1 MKKILQQKYFSSFL
15 THELMVMVLLLVGVN
30 LLFNGIGYYFF
41 RNFLPGLALLLFGY
55 HNVNYYIPEFYQP
68 RLYGKYLAFVLAE
81 GILCILGL
89 FIFYELLR
97 EGYRQTNEVVLL
109 TFFIFW
115 VSVAYA
121 AARHFFLQRY
131 ARVLQHE
138 AQLQAELRSLQNQ
151 INPHFYF
158 NSLNHLYGTALEE
171 GAPRTANAIQQ
182 FSVIMR
188 HMTEEGS
195 KDLITIEREL
205 QFLQHY
211 IGFQR
216 EKIPTEK
223 HAHIRSTVE
232 WDDEPAFIPPLLLVN
247 FIENAFKHGVSLH
260 HDFFIHIYIYC
271 LKGQLKVFVDNSKH
285 PALQGSVAGGIGL
298 DNVRRRLDLLYPG
311 RHTLSM
317 TDLPD
322 VYKVSLSVDLLPVRQ
337 QVEATPAAA

>member
-15 THELMVMVLLLVGVN
+15 THELMVMVLLLIGIN
-30 LLFNGIGYYFF
+30 LLFAGLGASFF
-41 RNFLPGLALLLFGY
+41 RTFLPQLALLLFAY
-55 HNVNYYIPEFYQP
+55 HNVNYYITEFYQQ
-68 RLYGKYLAFVLAE
+68 RQYGQYLAFVLAE
-81 GILCILGL
+81 GIGCILAL
-89 FIFYELLR
+89 FVFFRVAR
-97 EGYRQTNEVVLL
+97 EDYRNPNEVVLL
-109 TFFIFW
+109 TFLIFW
-115 VSVAYA
+115 ISVAYA
-121 AARHFFLQRY
+121 AVRHFFLQRY
-131 ARVLQHE
+131 ARVLRHE

-171 GAPRTANAIQQ
+171 NAPRTANAIQQ

-211 IGFQR
+211 VGFQR
-216 EKIPTEK
+216 DKIPVEK
-223 HAHIRSTVE
+223 HSHIRSTVE
-232 WDDEPAFIPPLLLVN
+232 WDDEPAFVPPLLLVN

-271 LKGQLKVFVDNSKH
+271 IKGQLKVFVDNSKH

-298 DNVRRRLDLLYPG
+298 DNVCRRLDLLYPG
-311 RHTLSM
+311 RHTLTM

-322 VYKVSLSVDLLPVRQ
+322 VYKVSLSVDLLPGRQ
-337 QVEATPAAA
+337 LETTSEAA

>member
-1 MKKILQQKYFSSFL
+1 MKKILRQKFFTSFF
-15 THELMVMVLLLVGVN
+15 THELMVLVLLVVGIN
-30 LLFNGIGYYFF
+30 LLAYGVGLSFV
-41 RNFLPGLALLLFGY
+41 RAFLPTTALLLFGY
-55 HNVNYYIPEFYQP
+55 HNVNFYIPEFYQK
-68 RLYGKYLAFVLAE
+68 REYVKYLAFVLAE
-81 GILCILGL
+81 GIVCILA
-89 FIFYELLR
+89 LLAFFR
-97 EGYRQTNEVVLL
+97 IVNHHRGGENEVVLV
-109 TFFIFW
+109 TFLVLW
-115 VSVAYA
+115 ASVAYA
-121 AARHFFLQRY
+121 ALRHFFLHRY
-131 ARVLQHE
+131 TKVLQHE

-195 KDLITIEREL
+195 KDLISIEREL
-205 QFLQHY
+205 KFLEHY

-216 EKIPTEK
+216 EKVPLDK
-223 HAHIRSTVE
+223 HTHIRSTIE

-285 PALQGSVAGGIGL
+285 PALQGNVAGGVGL
-298 DNVRRRLDLLYPG
+298 ENVRRRLDLMYPG
-311 RHTLSM
+311 RHTLAL

-322 VYKVSLSVDLLPVRQ
+322 VYKVSLTVDLLPVRQ
-337 QVEATPAAA
+337 AETNSAAA

>member
-1 MKKILQQKYFSSFL
+1 MKKILQQKFFTSFF
-15 THELMVMVLLLVGVN
+15 THELMVLVLLVVGIN
-30 LLFNGIGYYFF
+30 LLAYGVGFDFI
-41 RNFLPGLALLLFGY
+41 RAFLPATALLLLGY
-55 HNVNYYIPEFYQP
+55 HNVNFYIPEFYQK
-68 RLYGKYLAFVLAE
+68 REYVKYLAFVLAE
-81 GILCILGL
+81 GIVCVLA
-89 FIFYELLR
+89 LLAFFR
-97 EGYRQTNEVVLL
+97 LTRHNHGGENEVVLV
-109 TFFIFW
+109 TFLVLW
-115 VSVAYA
+115 ASVAYA
-121 AARHFFLQRY
+121 AVRHFFLQRY
-131 ARVLQHE
+131 TRVLQHE

-195 KDLITIEREL
+195 KDLISIEREL
-205 QFLQHY
+205 KFLEHY

-216 EKIPTEK
+216 EKVPEDK
-223 HAHIRSTVE
+223 HSHIRSTIE
-232 WDDEPAFIPPLLLVN
+232 WDEEAAFIPPLLLVN

-285 PALQGSVAGGIGL
+285 PALQGSIAGGVGL
-298 DNVRRRLDLLYPG
+298 ENVRRRLDLMYPG
-311 RHTLSM
+311 RHALAL

-322 VYKVSLSVDLLPVRQ
+322 VYKVSLTVDLLPVRQ
-337 QVEATPAAA
+337 AENNSVAA